1 MKRIFISFLCCV
13 LICLQILP
21 CFAAASDV
29 QMETNEDGSF
39 FIITEEPLSSA
50 EPPNIDDSFPP
61 GDGIKPEGSVNPEI
75 SGMNAL
81 LEMFKK
87 IIEAFRRLIAQLS
100 NQKSVTKT
108 KYIYYYSADSEL
120 LWSGELTGE
129 FQYSSSSVNCI
140 DASFFFKA
148 YDKNWKLDKYSC
160 TKNGNTASVTFS
172 VVQISLGVKLQ
183 TIEKT
188 ITLTCDTNGNVS

>member
-39 FIITEEPLSSA
+39 FIITEEPLASA
-50 EPPNIDDSFPP
+50 EPPDVDIEHP
-61 GDGIKPEGSVNPEI
+61 GDSIKPEGPANPEI

-140 DASFFFKA
+140 DAYFDFTT
-148 YDKNWKLDKYSC
+148 YDSNWKLADYVC
-160 TKNGNTASVTFS
+160 TAKNATATLTVW
-172 VVQISLGVKLQ
+172 VEQCSLGVKLQ

-188 ITLTCDTNGNVS
+188 ISLTCDTNGNVS